1 MPTSTDYSVCFW
13 AVIVKMSSPAAESK
27 AACGGAPLK
36 TEWPELVGC
45 TIKEATERIKAERP
59 ELNIVPI
66 TVGSVTD
73 KMYNTS
79 RVRLWVDTVA
89 EIPRVG

>member
-1 MPTSTDYSVCFW
+1 
-13 AVIVKMSSPAAESK
+13 MSSPAAESK
-27 AACGGAPLK
+27 ACGGGAPPK

-59 ELNIVPI
+59 ELDVVPI
-66 TVGSVTD
+66 TVGSATD

-79 RVRLWVDTVA
+79 RVRIWVDTVV
-89 EIPRVG
+89 EVPRVG

>member
-1 MPTSTDYSVCFW
+1 
-13 AVIVKMSSPAAESK
+13 MSSSMAADSK
-27 AACGGAPLK
+27 ASGGAGAPK

-59 ELNIVPI
+59 ELNVVP
-66 TVGSVTD
+66 TPVGSATD
-73 KMYNTS
+73 KMYDPS

-89 EIPRVG
+89 EVPRVG